1 MPCASISTQQ
11 AQYCCLN
18 RMSSLQQIGL
28 QPMDSSFPAITTPNF
43 KAAGGILFQAWLALA
58 KHQQFCRNPRPL
70 INNKSIQ
77 QHAGATKRHEEWFG
91 QCIHCIGHNSTQNE
105 LGFNDHHAIL
115 TPALKS
121 QILDYQLEQ
130 NQKHLQHYASSTL
143 GSLINIST
151 NCLNQEFPQVFYKM
165 ENDFYRAIAF
175 SRQYKLDLEQSNK

>member
-1 MPCASISTQQ
+1 
-11 AQYCCLN
+11 
-18 RMSSLQQIGL
+18 
-28 QPMDSSFPAITTPNF
+28 
-43 KAAGGILFQAWLALA
+43 
-58 KHQQFCRNPRPL
+58 
-70 INNKSIQ
+70 
-77 QHAGATKRHEEWFG
+77 
-91 QCIHCIGHNSTQNE
+91 